1 MVCEAGFIKIVLLF
15 LYSNTKIVKMIYQR
29 NIFFSLREHLGNRQV
44 TVLTGMRRTGKT
56 TLVKQLIAASD
67 IRQKLYFDLER
78 LDNRALFAEENYETI
93 VFALKQRGID
103 FTERVLL
110 AIDEIQLTPNLP
122 SVIKY
127 LYDTYDIKFLLTGS
141 SSYYLKNRFNE
152 SLAGRKKIFEVYPLT
167 FNEFLV
173 FREVPFVSSGHFT
186 STPFIASEYERLKPL
201 YEEYINYGGFP
212 EVVLTSSVR
221 DKKDMILD
229 IVSSYVNLDV
239 ASVSDFR
246 TSAEIYKLIKL
257 LAVRIGTKLDIS
269 KLSSATAI
277 SRVTVE
283 NYLELLEQSYL
294 IRTIPVTANSPDREI
309 VKARKI
315 YFLDNGIASVSAE
328 LSSGSKFEN
337 AVFNQLLHFG
347 DVSYYQLKTGRE
359 IDFILDKKAAF
370 EVKETGAESDLK
382 NVRHLA
388 KNLSIDSCY
397 VIGRHPNQRFEG
409 FIWGGFIQ

>member
-1 MVCEAGFIKIVLLF
+1 
-15 LYSNTKIVKMIYQR
+15 MIYQR
-29 NIFFSLREHLGNRQV
+29 NVFAALKEHLTNRQV

-56 TLVKQLIAASD
+56 TLVKQLMAVSA
-67 IRQKLYFDLER
+67 IRQKSYFDLER
-78 LDNRALFAEENYETI
+78 LDNRALFSEKNYETI
-93 VFALKQRGID
+93 IFALQQQGID
-103 FTERVLL
+103 FTARVLL
-110 AIDEIQLTPNLP
+110 AIDEIQLVPNLP
-122 SVIKY
+122 SVVKY

-173 FREVPFVSSGHFT
+173 FKEVPFVPSGHFT
-186 STPFIASEYERLKPL
+186 TTPFIVSEYERLKPF

-212 EVVLTSSVR
+212 EVVLTPSVQ
-221 DKKDMILD
+221 DKKDLILD
-229 IVSSYVNLDV
+229 IVSSYVNLDI
-239 ASVSDFR
+239 ASISDLR
-246 TSAEIYKLIKL
+246 SSIEIYRLITL

-269 KLSSATAI
+269 KLSRATAMP
-277 SRVTVE
+277 RATVE

-294 IRTIPVTANSPDREI
+294 IRTIPVTATSPDREI

-370 EVKETGAESDLK
+370 EVKETGTESDLK

-388 KNLSIDSCY
+388 KNLAIDSCY

-409 FIWGGFIQ
+409 FIWGGFIR